1 MKMTDSDKDLL
12 INVREVLNNIAIDT
26 DNIYVADI
34 RAIIS
39 QLRKLE
45 VSLTSESSLVMMGMI
60 AQSLDDK

>member
-12 INVREVLNNIAIDT
+12 IKVRDVLNNIDVDT
-26 DNIYVADI
+26 DNIYVSDI
-34 RAIIS
+34 RDIIR

-60 AQSLDDK
+60 AQSLDNK